1 MKGSQAIQVEK
12 KKKMKAYVTIIY
24 PKGRNWE
31 NRALGLEVIVTL
43 VRHQL

>member
-31 NRALGLEVIVTL
+31 NRALEVIVTL